1 MSTLQRVASTSL
13 LLLVAAAATATTV
26 PAAYAAPAGWAP
38 SAMRALASSDAVA
51 ASLRQSPVY
60 NDPDAERALSP
71 SDEVA
76 LLAEVQ
82 GAGTP
87 VYVAVVPKSFIASAG
102 GSADAALQSLARA
115 VGQPG
120 AYALVAG
127 GTFRANSTLFPV
139 NDLATKAVAANQGG
153 TSYSVLSQFVASVSE
168 RAAAG
173 GSSSD
178 TTSEAGDGGFGWGG
192 ILVLLVG
199 LGAVGGAVTYSVRKS
214 RRRTAEQ
221 FAAVKGVVDE
231 DVTSFGEQVAAFD
244 ITDRRLDD
252 AGRSDL
258 ESAINSYQ
266 QASSAADV
274 MTTAGQ
280 AADVTTHLEDGRFA
294 MACVQSRLAGQP
306 LPARRAPC
314 FFDPRHGPSVANV
327 NWSPPDG
334 AVREV
339 PACAS
344 CYATASQGAIPASR
358 QVPVGSGS
366 QPYWQAGPSYGS
378 YAGGYFQS
386 YGSILPQIMVGTM
399 LGNALFPPVVVSGG
413 GGDGGS
419 GGDGGGFGGFGS
431 SSGGGDF
438 GGGGGGDFS
447 GGSGGGDF

>member
-1 MSTLQRVASTSL
+1 MSTLRHYALASL
-13 LLLVAAAATATTV
+13 LLVVAAVATATTV
-26 PAAYAAPAGWAP
+26 PAANAAPAGWAP
-38 SAMRALASSDAVA
+38 SAMRALASTDAVA

-87 VYVAVVPKSFIASAG
+87 IYVAVVPKSFIASAG

-120 AYALVAG
+120 AYALIAG

-178 TTSEAGDGGFGWGG
+178 TTSGAGDGGFDLGG

-258 ESAINSYQ
+258 ESAITSYQ
-266 QASSAADV
+266 QASSAADT

-314 FFDPRHGPSVANV
+314 FFDPRHGPSAANV
-327 NWSPPDG
+327 NWSPPG
-334 AVREV
+334 GTQREV
-339 PACAS
+339 PACVS
-344 CYATASQGAIPASR
+344 CYTTAAQGAIPASR
-358 QVPVGSGS
+358 QVPVGAGT

-413 GGDGGS
+413 GDGGS
-419 GGDGGGFGGFGS
+419 GGDGGGFGGFGG

>member
-1 MSTLQRVASTSL
+1 MSTLQRVASASL
-13 LLLVAAAATATTV
+13 LLLIGAVGTVAAV
-26 PAAYAAPAGWAP
+26 PAASAAPAGLTAP
-38 SAMRALASSDAVA
+38 TVRALASTDAVA

-71 SDEVA
+71 ADEVA

-87 VYVAVVPKSFIASAG
+87 IYVAVVPKSFIASSG

-120 AYALVAG
+120 AYALIAG

-178 TTSEAGDGGFGWGG
+178 TTSGAGDGGFGWGG

-214 RRRTAEQ
+214 RRRAAVQ

-258 ESAINSYQ
+258 ESAITSYQ
-266 QASSAADV
+266 QASSAADS
-274 MTTAGQ
+274 MTSASQ

-344 CYATASQGAIPASR
+344 CYSTAAQGAIPASR

-413 GGDGGS
+413 GDGGS
-419 GGDGGGFGGFGS
+419 GGDGGGFGAFGG